1 LKVGINLENWQT
13 TKEISELLK
22 VSEETVRRW
31 IRGGE
36 LTASLDGKSY
46 VVKEEDL
53 KKFIQEKAKTSG
65 TSISKMITG
74 TGVGIGL
81 AAAFSPLLGA
91 TIAALVNKGLKKSE
105 GANRESKSI
114 NQSVSEILAPTIK
127 LEDIEDYI
135 QALERKR
142 KKTELEYQMKLL
154 EIDDEIANYKK
165 IKEQLENGG
174 TQDETR

>member
-1 LKVGINLENWQT
+1 MEVVIYLEKVKT

-46 VVKEEDL
+46 VVKAEDL
-53 KKFIQEKAKTSG
+53 EKFIREKAKTSG

-74 TGVGIGL
+74 AGGVAGL
-81 AAAFSPLLGA
+81 AAAVTPIVGA
-91 TIAALVNKGLKKSE
+91 IATALVKKKSE
-105 GANRESKSI
+105 GSKGESIAN
-114 NQSVSEILAPTIK
+114 NVSSQIVGETLSPIIK
-127 LEDIEDYI
+127 LNDIEDYI
-135 QALERKR
+135 QSLQRKR
-142 KKTELEYQMKLL
+142 KKTELEFQMKLL
-154 EIDDEIANYKK
+154 EIDDEIANYQK

-174 TQDETR
+174 IQDEKS